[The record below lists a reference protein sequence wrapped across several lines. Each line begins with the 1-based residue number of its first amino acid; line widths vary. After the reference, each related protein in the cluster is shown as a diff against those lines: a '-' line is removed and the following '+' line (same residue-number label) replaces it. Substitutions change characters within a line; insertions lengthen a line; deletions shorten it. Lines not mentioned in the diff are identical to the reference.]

1 MDIFE
6 KSKWIW
12 PVAEARADE
21 YAEFIDEVNFSG
33 RAAELVISSDSNYTV
48 YINGSLA
55 AFGQYAD
62 FPYKKVYD
70 RIDVSGYM
78 RQGKNVIAF
87 RVWYYGIDS
96 FSTYYPGKAGLI
108 YSLYADGILAAYSSE
123 RTLSRLSP
131 TFVPYKCKRITTQL
145 GLSFEYDS
153 KKADTWMF
161 GMPDADYPFAPSCV
175 LDISPAMRERTCL
188 RTEFGR
194 THTGREVS
202 GNGVTPV
209 GKCGRIFDL
218 GSEAVG
224 FICLEFKTESETPI
238 TVAFGEHLVDG
249 HVRRLVGGRD
259 FSFIYHPTAG
269 VVNYYMNAFRRFGC
283 RYVEIITDEPITDVK
298 VSLRSVVYPLH
309 RLEAPENLTYLESRI
324 YDACVYTL
332 ECCMH
337 EHYEDCP
344 WREQALYTMDSR
356 NQMLAG
362 YYAFGETIFPKANLE
377 LISEDDRPDGL
388 LSICYPIKR
397 NMAIPS
403 FSLHFVTECEEYLR
417 YSGDEDFIRSIYPKI
432 KKTLGVFLA
441 RLDETGLTTP
451 LKGNDMWNFYEWEQ
465 GLDGVGPWERDVRGE
480 ESYAYDLVLNS
491 LISIAISRM
500 MSIEHTLGIDSPELP
515 LIKQRLNAAI
525 NEHFYNVERGLYE
538 TRRDTGHFS
547 RLANALAILAGAVKD
562 SELERIAEALA
573 DGAGLVDASLSMRA
587 FLYDALLL
595 ADREKY
601 AQFVL
606 ADIAGVYEPML
617 KLGNNTVW
625 ETELGEADFDNAGS
639 LCHGWSAIPIYY
651 FNILK

>member
-12 PVAEARADE
+12 PVAEARPDE

-48 YINGSLA
+48 YINGTLA

-70 RIDVSGYM
+70 RIDVSRYM

-87 RVWYYGIDS
+87 RVWYYGVDS

-108 YSLYADGILAAYSSE
+108 YSLYSDGILAAYSSE

-131 TFVPYKCKRITTQL
+131 TFVPYKRKQITSQL
-145 GLSFEYDS
+145 GLTFEYDS
-153 KKADTWMF
+153 KKADAWMF
-161 GMPDADYPFAPSCV
+161 GMPDTDYPFAPACV
-175 LDISPAMRERTCL
+175 QDIAPAMRERTCL
-188 RTEFGR
+188 RTEFGE

-202 GNGVTPV
+202 GNGITPV

-224 FICLEFKTESETPI
+224 FICLEFKTESEQPI

-249 HVRRLVGGRD
+249 HVRRVIGGRD
-259 FSFIYHPTAG
+259 FSFIYHPTVG
-269 VVNYYMNAFRRFGC
+269 MVNYYMNAFRRFGC

-298 VSLRSVVYPLH
+298 VSLRSVVYPVQ
-309 RLEAPENLTYLESRI
+309 RLEAPENLTYLESKI

-362 YYAFGETIFPKANLE
+362 YYAFGETLFPKANLE

-417 YSGDEDFIRSIYPKI
+417 YSKDVDFIRSIYPKI
-432 KKTLGVFLA
+432 KKTLRVFLD
-441 RLDETGLTTP
+441 RLDENGLTTP
-451 LKGNDMWNFYEWEQ
+451 LRGDDMWNFYEWEE
-465 GLDGVGPWERDVRGE
+465 GLDGIGPWERDIRGQE
-480 ESYAYDLVLNS
+480 CYDYDLVLNS
-491 LISIAISRM
+491 LISIALSRI
-500 MSIEHTLGIDSPELP
+500 MSIEQTLGYDSADHLF
-515 LIKQRLNAAI
+515 IKEKLNTAI
-525 NEHFYNVERGLYE
+525 AKHFYNEERGLYE
-538 TRRDTGHFS
+538 TRRGSAHFS
-547 RLANALAILAGAVKD
+547 RLANALVILAGAVPEDEIQRVAK
-562 SELERIAEALA
+562 ALA
-573 DGAGLVDASLSMRA
+573 VGTGLIDASLSMRT

-595 ADREKY
+595 ADSEEYRE
-601 AQFVL
+601 FVL
-606 ADIAGVYEPML
+606 SDIAKVYEPML

-625 ETELGEADFDNAGS
+625 ETELGEADFESAGS

-651 FNILK
+651 YNILK